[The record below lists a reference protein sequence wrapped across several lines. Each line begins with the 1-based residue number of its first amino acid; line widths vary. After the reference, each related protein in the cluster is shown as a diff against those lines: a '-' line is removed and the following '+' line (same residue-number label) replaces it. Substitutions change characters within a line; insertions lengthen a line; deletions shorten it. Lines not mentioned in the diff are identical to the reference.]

1 MRSYRIT
8 CTLSDGRIVV
18 MGLLWIVLA
27 VFTAGIALIFL
38 PFVVAKEVLNHV
50 EIDELEPADSE

>member
-18 MGLLWIVLA
+18 MGLLWTVLA

>member
-1 MRSYRIT
+1 MRSYRVT

-18 MGLLWIVLA
+18 MGLLWTVLA